1 MATDKQI
8 LQWIR
13 QNGNSGVVPETLY
26 WFAKVNES
34 NVVEEIFVYDQL
46 QKTNLDNYPERF
58 PNLKIATES
67 TQIGDTLND

>member
-13 QNGNSGVVPETLY
+13 QNGNTGFVPENLY

-34 NVVEEIFVYDQL
+34 NVVEEIYVYDQL
-46 QKTNLDNYPERF
+46 QKTNFDNYPERF
-58 PNLKIATES
+58 ANLKLATEN
-67 TQIGDTLND
+67 TQIGDTL